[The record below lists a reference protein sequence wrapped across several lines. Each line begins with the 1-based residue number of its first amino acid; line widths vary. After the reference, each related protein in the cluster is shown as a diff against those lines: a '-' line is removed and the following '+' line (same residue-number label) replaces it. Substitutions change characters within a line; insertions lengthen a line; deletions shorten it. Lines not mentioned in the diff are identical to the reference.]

1 MKVKALILSILASAT
16 LSGCFTGIES
26 TPKITSKDVRREGAD
41 AVTAENRYLA
51 DIEAFP
57 YDQWKPGK
65 QLMVSDPKIALALS
79 GDADSLQY
87 GDILTFDGFE
97 TTRDITGDE
106 VTLFRLINQ
115 ANDYAF
121 LVYRSSMSP
130 EWLKALPGIDVP
142 FTIDLD
148 IVAAARERLVTKQ
161 LYTLTY
167 NWLDEQ
173 GRTIRGRKFVP
184 VTVTNVSPGT
194 TDFPIKVEFVDDK
207 GLKGSLMI
215 ALSRALQ
222 STRGF
227 ETLFSFN
234 DPHLRYP
241 QVSDYMWERITQ
253 GRVEDEMT
261 TTEVRLAIG
270 APQEIVRAPGY
281 GGVRER
287 WIYSDGVYAD
297 FENGLLVNFRK

>member
-1 MKVKALILSILASAT
+1 MNVKALTLALLTSAT

-41 AVTAENRYLA
+41 AVAPEKRFLA

-57 YDQWKPGK
+57 YDQWQRGK
-65 QLMVSDPKIALALS
+65 QLMVSDSKIALALS

-97 TTRDITGDE
+97 TTRDITGED
-106 VTLFRLINQ
+106 VTLFRLINP
-115 ANDYAF
+115 ADDYAF

-130 EWLKALPGIDVP
+130 ERLKALPGIDVP

-148 IVAAARERLVTKQ
+148 IVAAVRERLVTKQ

-167 NWLDEQ
+167 NWQDDQ
-173 GRTIRGRKFVP
+173 GHTIRGRKFIP

-194 TDFPIKVEFVDDK
+194 TDFPIKVEFIDDH
-207 GLKGSLMI
+207 GQKGSLMI

-222 STRGF
+222 YTRGF
-227 ETLFSFN
+227 ETLFSFT
-234 DPHLRYP
+234 DPHVKYP

-253 GRVEDEMT
+253 GRVEDDMT

-270 APQEIVRAPGY
+270 TPQEIVRAPGY

-297 FENGLLVNFRK
+297 FENGLLVNYRK

>member
-1 MKVKALILSILASAT
+1 MNGKALIIALLASCSF
-16 LSGCFTGIES
+16 SGCFTGIES

-41 AVTAENRYLA
+41 AVTAEKRYLE

-57 YDQWKPGK
+57 YSQWKRGK
-65 QLMVSDPKIALALS
+65 ELMVSDPKIALALS

-87 GDILTFDGFE
+87 GDILVFDGFE

-106 VTLFRLINQ
+106 VTLFRLINP
-115 ANDYAF
+115 ADDYAF
-121 LVYRSSMSP
+121 LVYRSSLSP
-130 EWLKALPGIDVP
+130 EKLQSLPGVDVP
-142 FTIDLD
+142 FTIDMD

-167 NWLDEQ
+167 NWLDDN

-184 VTVTNVSPGT
+184 VVVTNVSPGT
-194 TDFPIKVEFVDDK
+194 TDFPIRVEFVD
-207 GLKGSLMI
+207 GVGQKGSFLI

-227 ETLFSFN
+227 ETLFSFS

-241 QVSDYMWERITQ
+241 QINDYMWERITQ